1 METETSTFGTLGRR
15 LVAWII
21 LIAVALVA
29 LKILIGI
36 ISGLVMTVVWIVAL
50 AALAFAVLWAVK
62 RL

>member
-1 METETSTFGTLGRR
+1 MEPETSTFGTLGRR

-21 LIAVALVA
+21 LIAVAVIA
-29 LKILIGI
+29 LKVLFSI
-36 ISGLVMTVVWIVAL
+36 IAGLVMTVVWIAAL

>member
-21 LIAVALVA
+21 LIAVAIVA
-29 LKILIGI
+29 LKIVFSIVA
-36 ISGLVMTVVWIVAL
+36 GLVMTVVWIGAFI
-50 AALAFAVLWAVK
+50 ALAFAVLWAVK

>member
-21 LIAVALVA
+21 LIAVAIIA
-29 LKILIGI
+29 LKVLFGI
-36 ISGLVMTVVWIVAL
+36 VAGLVMAAVWVGAFVV
-50 AALAFAVLWAVK
+50 LAFAVLWAVK

>member
-36 ISGLVMTVVWIVAL
+36 VTGLVMTVVWIAAL
-50 AALAFAVLWAVK
+50 GALAFAVLWAVK

>member
-21 LIAVALVA
+21 LIAVAIVA
-29 LKILIGI
+29 LKILFGI
-36 ISGLVMTVVWIVAL
+36 VAGLVMAVVWIGAFAV
-50 AALAFAVLWAVK
+50 LAFAVLWAVK

>member
-36 ISGLVMTVVWIVAL
+36 ISGLVMTVVWIAAL